1 MHEIIDWSGR
11 LSFAVCLERGES
23 GGEAIT
29 EEGEEDDKKVLAGSA
44 LWSEKDSDPL
54 GGRREPRGGQSNV
67 NNGAVG
73 S

>member
-1 MHEIIDWSGR
+1 M
-11 LSFAVCLERGES
+11 SFAVCLERGES
-23 GGEAIT
+23 GGETIT

-44 LWSEKDSDPL
+44 LWSEKDFDPL
-54 GGRREPRGGQSNV
+54 GGRREPRDGGLSNV